1 MNRTDDV
8 TDGEIISVIR
18 RHVRVPFENHSL
30 LAEAG
35 LDSLSVL
42 RIASELIP
50 DPDQEI
56 DPTGLAAVRTV
67 GDLRQWLHGLLSST
81 AAEGLRSSVESVR

>member
-1 MNRTDDV
+1 MSRTDDM
-8 TDGEIISVIR
+8 TGGGIDSVVE
-18 RHVRVPFENHSL
+18 RHARLPFEDHFL

-67 GDLRQWLHGLLSST
+67 GDLRQWLHGLLT
-81 AAEGLRSSVESVR
+81 SVGTVR

>member
-1 MNRTDDV
+1 MSRTDGTVSAAIDA
-8 TDGEIISVIR
+8 VIR
-18 RHVRVPFENHSL
+18 RNVRVPFEDCFG

-42 RIASELIP
+42 RIASEVIP

-56 DPTGLAAVRTV
+56 NPAGLADVRTV
-67 GDLRQWLHGLLSST
+67 ADLRCWLHFLLVSP
-81 AAEGLRSSVESVR
+81 

>member
-8 TDGEIISVIR
+8 TGGDIVSAVR
-18 RHVRVPFENHSL
+18 RYVRVPFDDRSP
-30 LAEAG
+30 LAEVG
-35 LDSLSVL
+35 LDSLSLV

-67 GDLRQWLHGLLSST
+67 GDLQQWLRQLLGP
-81 AAEGLRSSVESVR
+81 AESVR

>member
-1 MNRTDDV
+1 M
-8 TDGEIISVIR
+8 
-18 RHVRVPFENHSL
+18 PFENHSL

-67 GDLRQWLHGLLSST
+67 GDLLHWLHGLLSS
-81 AAEGLRSSVESVR
+81 AGISSAGIAPSSAESIR

>member
-1 MNRTDDV
+1 MSRTGGTTSATIDA
-8 TDGEIISVIR
+8 VIR
-18 RHVRVPFENHSL
+18 RNVRVPFEDCFG

-56 DPTGLAAVRTV
+56 DPAGLADVRTV
-67 GDLRQWLHGLLSST
+67 ADLRRWLHFLLVP
-81 AAEGLRSSVESVR
+81 A

>member
-1 MNRTDDV
+1 MSRTDDMTV
-8 TDGEIISVIR
+8 GGMDSVIE
-18 RHVRVPFENHSL
+18 RHARLPFEDHFL

-67 GDLRQWLHGLLSST
+67 GDLRQWLHGLLT
-81 AAEGLRSSVESVR
+81 SVESVR

>member
-1 MNRTDDV
+1 MNRTDDM
-8 TDGEIISVIR
+8 TGGDIISVVR
-18 RHVRVPFENHSL
+18 RYVRVPFHDHSL
-30 LAEAG
+30 LAEVG
-35 LDSLSVL
+35 LDSLSVV

-67 GDLRQWLHGLLSST
+67 GDLQRWLRGLL
-81 AAEGLRSSVESVR
+81 APAESVR

>member
-1 MNRTDDV
+1 MNRTDDM
-8 TDGEIISVIR
+8 TGGEIASVIR
-18 RHVRVPFENHSL
+18 RHVRVPFESHSL
-30 LAEAG
+30 LAEVG

-42 RIASELIP
+42 RVASELIP

-67 GDLRQWLHGLLSST
+67 GDLQEWLHGLL
-81 AAEGLRSSVESVR
+81 APVESVR

>member
-1 MNRTDDV
+1 MSRTDDM
-8 TDGEIISVIR
+8 TGGGMNAVIK
-18 RHVRVPFENHSL
+18 RHARVPFENRSL
-30 LAEAG
+30 LAEVG

-42 RIASELIP
+42 RIASEVIP

-67 GDLRQWLHGLLSST
+67 GDLQQWLHGLLT
-81 AAEGLRSSVESVR
+81 QAESVR